1 MARSPLMSSEATQVS
16 AQADRILVNDRVKL
30 FSTSSASR
38 RRLRQTTIS
47 VVVLI
52 AAIGVWWILS
62 VVKVFPSYA
71 LPDPPA
77 VWTSFISLMNHG
89 YGGTTFAADLSA
101 SLYRIA
107 LGFLL
112 AAVIGIPIGLAMGR
126 VRWIFEVIDPFLE
139 FFRPVPPLAYI
150 PLLVVWF
157 GIGES
162 PKVILIAAGTM
173 PIIIINAL
181 SGVRSIPPVRLR
193 VAQSLGATKWQM
205 FYRVILPSAL
215 PEIFTGLRVANGVAW
230 TCLVAAELVA
240 ANSGLGW
247 LVEAAGQNLQVAI
260 VIVGII
266 FIGACG
272 YATELIVRLL
282 ERILVPWKGKS

>member
-1 MARSPLMSSEATQVS
+1 
-16 AQADRILVNDRVKL
+16 
-30 FSTSSASR
+30 
-38 RRLRQTTIS
+38 
-47 VVVLI
+47 
-52 AAIGVWWILS
+52 
-62 VVKVFPSYA
+62 
-71 LPDPPA
+71 
-77 VWTSFISLMNHG
+77 MNHG

>member
-1 MARSPLMSSEATQVS
+1 MNDHALASPSETTLPGTTPSRPRRGRVSSS
-16 AQADRILVNDRVKL
+16 LL
-30 FSTSSASR
+30 STSGR
-38 RRLRQTTIS
+38 RRGRQVAIS
-47 VVVLI
+47 TVVLAGAVGI
-52 AAIGVWWILS
+52 WWILS
-62 VVKVFPSYA
+62 AARVFPPYA
-71 LPDPPA
+71 LPTPA
-77 VWTSFISLMNHG
+77 QVWHGWVSLLHHG
-89 YGGTTFAADLSA
+89 FGGQTLVSDLWT

-107 LGFLL
+107 VGFAL
-112 AAVIGIPIGLAMGR
+112 AAVIGIPLGIAMGR
-126 VRWIFEVIDPFLE
+126 VRWIFEVVDPFLE

-150 PLLVVWF
+150 PVLVVWF

-162 PKVILIAAGTM
+162 PKIILIAVGTM

-193 VAQSLGATKWQM
+193 VAESLGASRWQM

-247 LVEAAGQNLQVAI
+247 LVETAGQALRVPI

-266 FIGACG
+266 LIGACG
-272 YATELIVRLL
+272 YATELVVRLL
-282 ERILVPWKGKS
+282 ERILVPWKGKA

>member
-1 MARSPLMSSEATQVS
+1 MNDHALTSPSATTVP
-16 AQADRILVNDRVKL
+16 
-30 FSTSSASR
+30 STSPGRPRSRAPWSLRSIGGR
-38 RRLRQTTIS
+38 RRGRQAVIS
-47 VVVLI
+47 TAVLI
-52 AAIGVWWILS
+52 AAVGIWWILS
-62 VVKVFPSYA
+62 VAQVFPSYA
-71 LPDPPA
+71 LPTPGQ
-77 VWTSFISLMNHG
+77 VWHGWVSLLH
-89 YGGTTFAADLSA
+89 YGFGGQSLASDLWT

-107 LGFLL
+107 VGFAL
-112 AAVIGIPIGLAMGR
+112 AAAIGIPLGIAMGR
-126 VRWIFEVIDPFLE
+126 VRWIFEVVDPFLE

-150 PLLVVWF
+150 PVLVVWF

-162 PKVILIAAGTM
+162 PKIILIAVGTM

-193 VAQSLGATKWQM
+193 VAESLGASRWQM
-205 FYRVILPSAL
+205 FYRVVLPSAL

-247 LVEAAGQNLQVAI
+247 LVETAGQALRVPI

-266 FIGACG
+266 LIGACG
-272 YATELIVRLL
+272 YATELVVRLL
-282 ERILVPWKGKS
+282 ERILVPWKGKA

>member
-1 MARSPLMSSEATQVS
+1 MTSSPLMSSEATPTITPAPQTLRS
-16 AQADRILVNDRVKL
+16 TQAKM
-30 FSTSSASR
+30 SSSSSASR
-38 RRLRQTTIS
+38 RRLRQAAIS

-52 AAIGVWWILS
+52 AATAVWWILS
-62 VVKVFPSYA
+62 TVKVFPSYA
-71 LPDPPA
+71 LPDPLA
-77 VWTSFISLMNHG
+77 VWDSFASLLNHG
-89 YGGTTFAADLSA
+89 YGGTTFAADVSA

-107 LGFLL
+107 IGFLL

-272 YATELIVRLL
+272 YATELIVRLM
-282 ERILVPWKGKS
+282 ERLFVPWKGKS